1 MRKCLLHHNC
11 LRSSGHSKKG
21 VSYIISIIT
30 MILVTSAL
38 SGFVL
43 IWGNNS
49 ISTSDISF
57 SSALKAKYDKFEE
70 ILVIEDVGFISDTS
84 TNIFLRNAG
93 SGLLVVDKIYV
104 NSTLF
109 DSSRITLG
117 GQGSDF
123 VTAKYLGD
131 QDFFFAR
138 GESYHIVVVTT
149 RGVKVSGDYL
159 YE

>member
-11 LRSSGHSKKG
+11 LRSSNHSKKG
-21 VSYIISIIT
+21 VSYIISVIT

-57 SSALKAKYDKFEE
+57 SSALNAKYDRFEE
-70 ILVIEDVGFISDTS
+70 ILVIEDVKINDDASI
-84 TNIFLRNAG
+84 NIFLRNAG
-93 SGLLVVDKIYV
+93 SGLLVVDNIYV
-104 NSTLF
+104 NSIF
-109 DSSRITLG
+109 IVSERITLG
-117 GQGSDF
+117 GQGSGT
-123 VTAKYLGD
+123 VTIDLPMNP
-131 QDFFFAR
+131 FSPLVL